1 MLWETIKNQIRGT
14 TIQYSSEKSKTYLNK
29 IKTLE
34 NNLYVLESKFQ
45 ENPSEVLHNNIFEVK
60 TELEQEL
67 EKKTKG
73 ALVRSRA
80 RWYEEGERS
89 SKYFLGMEKRNYS
102 NKCIN
107 RIKLDDESITADR
120 KQIIEQVNRFYKK
133 LYTTVQPET
142 NNEKFFNIASPK
154 LSEEAKL
161 KC

>member
-120 KQIIEQVNRFYKK
+120 KQIIEQLNRFYKK
-133 LYTTVQPET
+133 TLHYCTT
-142 NNEKFFNIASPK
+142 
-154 LSEEAKL
+154 
-161 KC
+161 

>member
-1 MLWETIKNQIRGT
+1 
-14 TIQYSSEKSKTYLNK
+14 
-29 IKTLE
+29 
-34 NNLYVLESKFQ
+34 
-45 ENPSEVLHNNIFEVK
+45 
-60 TELEQEL
+60 
-67 EKKTKG
+67 
-73 ALVRSRA
+73 
-80 RWYEEGERS
+80 
-89 SKYFLGMEKRNYS
+89 MEKRNYS

-120 KQIIEQVNRFYKK
+120 KQIIEQLNRFYKK